1 MPLRVTFV
9 GDFQE
14 ALKKLVPLA
23 QGAAEALEI
32 VGCDDPGEILEQVPE
47 ARDLDCGA
55 IVATGRAGY
64 RGLTAVRVALR
75 LQTRPVRVLARSNRT
90 KRRNQERKPRRA
102 GTSRSRAPDHLADG
116 DDDPDPDPP
125 ACVVC
130 GKPLTASRRH
140 AQTCSGACRTRLY
153 RQRRQADS
161 LELLNDAAIK
171 LIERGELGPWEALAE
186 VVFPSPQL
194 RRKLEVAA

>member
-1 MPLRVTFV
+1 MPQPFQLVITAETFA
-9 GDFQE
+9 G
-14 ALKKLVPLA
+14 LA
-23 QGAAEALEI
+23 GAMRAAAEAIELVGLE
-32 VGCDDPGEILEQVPE
+32 PEEILKRVP
-47 ARDLDCGA
+47 AAKDLDCSK
-55 IVATGRAGY
+55 IVAAGR
-64 RGLTAVRVALR
+64 RGHRGVAAVRVALR
-75 LQTRPVRVLARSNRT
+75 TRARGMRAPVRPVRT
-90 KRRNQERKPRRA
+90 Q
-102 GTSRSRAPDHLADG
+102 SRSREARPRSRGKARSCSPDHLPGD
-116 DDDPDPDPP
+116 DDDPDPPG
-125 ACVVC
+125 CVVC
-130 GKPLTASRRH
+130 GRALTASRRH